1 MLQVA
6 LRATILCRCFLRCKD
21 SSLGHLIKHNSLD
34 AFVFLCFILLLL
46 TRFSSVQDCKDLLAN
61 EETTL

>member
-6 LRATILCRCFLRCKD
+6 LRATILCRFLRCKD

-46 TRFSSVQDCKDLLAN
+46 TRFFSVQDCNDLLAN
-61 EETTL
+61 EQTTL